1 VNPIDGYLLDGSPGK
16 AEAIAALLA
25 HRDPGEPAQPFY
37 RALELLGAKTPDDAL
52 MGLRI
57 ALTGRLP
64 EDDDIRTLRAHV
76 AAARAGDAAA
86 RAAYLAAVGTPG

>member
-1 VNPIDGYLLDGSPGK
+1 MHPIDGYLLEGSPAK
-16 AEAIAALLA
+16 ADAVAAILA
-25 HRDPGEPAQPFY
+25 DRDPGEHAQPFY
-37 RALELLGAKTPDDAL
+37 RALELLGAKTPDEAL

-76 AAARAGDAAA
+76 AAARTGDATA